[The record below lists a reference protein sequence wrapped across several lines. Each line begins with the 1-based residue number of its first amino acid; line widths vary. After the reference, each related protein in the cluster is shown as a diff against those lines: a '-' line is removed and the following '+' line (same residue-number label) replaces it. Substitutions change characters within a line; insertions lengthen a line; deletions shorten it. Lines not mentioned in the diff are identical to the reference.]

1 MRILI
6 GWVFNYLGFAFLLTV
21 YVVYGCTFES
31 LSSADSSEAFMIS
44 WLWSVV
50 QRFLA
55 MEPIIILVGALL
67 PMLFA
72 SRAAFRFAFIAAK
85 LSPPPSPSPPASY
98 ATTALAASAA
108 TAAASDGAAAA
119 GAAAALGGSTS
130 PRAAFRTSGDATMRV
145 QPGRCD
151 AQM

>member
-6 GWVFNYLGFAFLLTV
+6 GWVFNYLGFAVLLTV

-31 LSSADSSEAFMIS
+31 LSSEDSSEAFMIS

-72 SRAAFRFAFIAAK
+72 SQFCANMCTESFN
-85 LSPPPSPSPPASY
+85 S
-98 ATTALAASAA
+98 
-108 TAAASDGAAAA
+108 
-119 GAAAALGGSTS
+119 ALGV
-130 PRAAFRTSGDATMRV
+130 AFAVCIQFTKRLKKF
-145 QPGRCD
+145 
-151 AQM
+151 